1 MTRRETRIVNRLGLH
16 ARAAA
21 QLVRMANEYNS
32 DISLIKSNQEANA
45 KTIMEVLMLGAA
57 QGEDLIVEA
66 RGDDEEYAVEAI
78 VQLIDARF
86 NELE

>member
-32 DISLIKSNQEANA
+32 DINLIKSNQQANA

-57 QGEDLIVEA
+57 HGEDLTVEA
-66 RGDDEEYAVEAI
+66 RGDDEENAVETI

>member
-32 DISLIKSNQEANA
+32 DISLIKPNQHANA

-57 QGEDLIVEA
+57 QGEDLTVEA
-66 RGDDEEYAVEAI
+66 RGDDEVHAVEAI